1 MDLFSPGSFAAFLQV
16 IAIDLVLAG
25 DNAVVIGMAAMGLPP
40 RMRAKA
46 IVIGI
51 LAATVLRILFALMA
65 TQLLAFTG
73 LLLAGGLLL
82 FWVCYK
88 MWQELRGEQHADEA
102 QHALHTAEALVH
114 SSARKTL
121 GQAVGQ
127 IVIADVSM
135 SLDNVLA
142 VAGAAQRHME
152 ALVFGLALSVL
163 LMGVASS
170 LIARLLAHFRWIA
183 WVGLAVILYVAVR
196 MVYEGADQVVGHALP
211 SIPLI
216 KGPMPLPMPWPVLG

>member
-1 MDLFSPGSFAAFLQV
+1 LDLFSPGSFAAFLQV

-25 DNAVVIGMAAMGLPP
+25 DNAVVIGMAAMGLPQ
-40 RMRAKA
+40 RLRAKA

-51 LAATVLRILFALMA
+51 LAATVLRIGFALIA

-73 LLLAGGLLL
+73 LLLAGGLRLM
-82 FWVCYK
+82 WVSYK
-88 MWQELRGEQHADEA
+88 MGQELRHDEHADDA
-102 QHALHTAEALVH
+102 PHALHTAEVLVH

-135 SLDNVLA
+135 SIDNVLA

-170 LIARLLAHFRWIA
+170 LIARVLGRFRWIA

-196 MVYEGADQVVGHALP
+196 MIYDGSDQLLGHVLP
-211 SIPLI
+211 PIPLI
-216 KGPMPLPMPWPVLG
+216 KGPMPMPMPWPALG